1 MGCLAPRAAPYSVL
15 CSYLLVSPSHSAT
28 PSCHR
33 DRQRWHQ
40 HRIIAVSVNIGAA
53 TAIDIAHRYRHRQ
66 NRPHA
71 RNHAWACVSI
81 AQPTSQSHISIGI
94 RQHRDLGFA
103 LDIAIAI
110 DRIDVATEP
119 SKRAGT
125 STARS
130 LLSRIDR
137 IVLNQAQR
145 EHLSTTPMLQL
156 A

>member
-1 MGCLAPRAAPYSVL
+1 VIVSVGISIASSPFQSTSALPLRSTLRIATAIGKIGLMLAITHGHVY
-15 CSYLLVSPSHSAT
+15 PSHS
-28 PSCHR
+28 
-33 DRQRWHQ
+33 
-40 HRIIAVSVNIGAA
+40 
-53 TAIDIAHRYRHRQ
+53 RHR
-66 NRPHA
+66 
-71 RNHAWACVSI
+71 SL
-81 AQPTSQSHISIGI
+81 TSASASGS
-94 RQHRDLGFA
+94 DLGFA

-110 DRIDVATEP
+110 DRIDVDTEP

-156 A
+156 ASASSSAQSSVSRTA